1 MKFGITRWKT
11 VPSYKGLLCMVTPLD
26 GFFQSLVP
34 VARPMKLSTVIGA
47 VAGNSVQ
54 VMFPMV
60 VSKMACT
67 GCWVAGVD
75 AAAGFVAGF
84 AAVLPVCAMAAPDR
98 VRMRIAGRK
107 LRIVPPSWSTLL
119 RMPAPGGSAGLQSS
133 EKGRHFRWL

>member
-47 VAGNSVQ
+47 LSGNSVQ
-54 VMFPMV
+54 VMLPMV

-67 GCWVAGVD
+67 GWGATGVD
-75 AAAGFVAGF
+75 VAVGLAAGF
-84 AAVLPVCAMAAPDR
+84 AAVVRVCAMAAPNR
-98 VRMRIAGRK
+98 VRMRIAVR
-107 LRIVPPSWSTLL
+107 TL
-119 RMPAPGGSAGLQSS
+119 RMG
-133 EKGRHFRWL
+133 

>member
-1 MKFGITRWKT
+1 
-11 VPSYKGLLCMVTPLD
+11 MVAPLE

-47 VAGNSVQ
+47 LSGKSVQ
-54 VMFPMV
+54 VMLPMV

-75 AAAGFVAGF
+75 AVAGF
-84 AAVLPVCAMAAPDR
+84 AAVLPVCAIANPDR

-107 LRIVPPSWSTLL
+107 LRIIPPSWSTLL